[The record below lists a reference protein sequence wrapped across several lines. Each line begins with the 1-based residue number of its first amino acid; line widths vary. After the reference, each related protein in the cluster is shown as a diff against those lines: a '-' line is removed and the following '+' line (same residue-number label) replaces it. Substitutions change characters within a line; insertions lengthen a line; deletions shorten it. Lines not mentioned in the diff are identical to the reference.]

1 MTSAGTIIRG
11 MMEDEQ
17 IPAEHIVPEQDLP
30 VASTVEEPAT
40 EPSSGLPQKS
50 RTAYVLAGVLLV
62 LPVIYFLISRGTT
75 PVQSAPRQA
84 GTDIASLEAL
94 VQASPTNDNRVNLS
108 AAYISGGVA
117 PRAIPI
123 LQSVVS
129 EDNSNVVAWNDLCVA
144 HTLQR
149 DYDNAIEEC
158 DKALL
163 ISPSFQLARNNRQWA
178 QDEKNK
184 SLGIKGGASS
194 PVSRDAAFYVN
205 DGLKQYNLGFYDQAI
220 ASWQRALELDP
231 SNALAENN
239 LGTAYMVK
247 KHPEIAI
254 GLFHKAI
261 ALDPTLQIAKN
272 NLAWAQQEQA
282 KAGR

>member
-1 MTSAGTIIRG
+1 
-11 MMEDEQ
+11 MMEDERV
-17 IPAEHIVPEQDLP
+17 PAEHGVPGQD
-30 VASTVEEPAT
+30 VTVLSPTEEGVT
-40 EPSSGLPQKS
+40 EPSGGPLRKR
-50 RTAYVLAGVLLV
+50 RTAFVLAGVLLM
-62 LPVIYFLISRGTT
+62 LPAIYFLLGRGTR

-84 GTDIASLEAL
+84 GNDIASLEAL

-108 AAYISGGVA
+108 IAYIHGGMA

-123 LQSVVS
+123 LQSVVA
-129 EDNSNVVAWNDLCVA
+129 EDKSNVVAWNDLCVA

-149 DYDNAIEEC
+149 DYDRAIEEC

-163 ISPSFQLARNNRQWA
+163 ISPTFQLARNNRQWA
-178 QDEKNK
+178 QSEKNK
-184 SLGIKGGASS
+184 SLGVKEGGFS
-194 PVSRDAAFYVN
+194 PVSRDAAFYVE
-205 DGLKQYNLGFYDQAI
+205 DGLKQYKLGFYDQAI
-220 ASWQRALELDP
+220 VSWQHALELDP

-239 LGTAYMVK
+239 LGTAYMLK

-254 GLFHKAI
+254 GLFNKAI
-261 ALDPTLQIAKN
+261 ALDSTLQIAKN